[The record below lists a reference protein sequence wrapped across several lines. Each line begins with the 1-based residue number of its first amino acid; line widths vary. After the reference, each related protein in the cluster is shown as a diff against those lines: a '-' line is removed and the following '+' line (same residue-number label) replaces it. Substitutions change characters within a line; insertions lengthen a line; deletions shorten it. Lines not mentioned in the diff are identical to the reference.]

1 MTGSARRSA
10 GEFEEVE
17 RTNGDIV
24 VAAFAETK
32 GAQIRP
38 TVLVAGNQ
46 MFDDELSGNSF
57 LQLTSLFGLDR
68 HGDRACIR

>member
-1 MTGSARRSA
+1 M
-10 GEFEEVE
+10 
-17 RTNGDIV
+17 

-38 TVLVAGNQ
+38 AVLVAGNQ

-57 LQLTSLFGLDR
+57 LELMSLVGLDR